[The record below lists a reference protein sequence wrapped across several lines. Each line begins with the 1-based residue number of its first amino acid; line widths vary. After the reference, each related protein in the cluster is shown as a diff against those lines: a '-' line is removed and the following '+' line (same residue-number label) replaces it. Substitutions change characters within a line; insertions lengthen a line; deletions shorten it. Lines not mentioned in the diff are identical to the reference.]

1 MAPDNPD
8 QKKWVNPAPHP
19 IIYVRG
25 YAMTRGE
32 IDLTTADPF
41 CGFNIGSTIFRATT
55 DRTQPPRKFMFE
67 SPVLRLSKDFEYGDV
82 FLDGADLSELP
93 SSDQGIPRRSI
104 VIHRYYDS
112 SSSLLGDGKTKPI
125 TEFAEKLSELIRRV
139 QKLTATGDD
148 EVKET
153 DFRCYLVAHS
163 MGGLVCRAFLQNPKC
178 DTFDTRKYVD
188 KFFTYATP
196 HNGIDMAGINVPTWL
211 TANDISNFNREKMA
225 DYLALS
231 EQQFYKDQD
240 EDSKRVDWISLKSF
254 ASPPKIF
261 CLVGTNRTDY
271 EPAMGLSRTFA
282 GHGSDG
288 LVRIENAIVCS
299 SDGDADTHP
308 TAKAFVYRSHSGY
321 FGIVNS
327 EEGFQN
333 LTRFLFGDLRIDIW
347 LDIETLE
354 LPDAVVKEAN
364 GKNIDALYQV
374 EVLAAP
380 RGKPW
385 YLTRRVAEEDSVA
398 CLRHENWVKDPGKY
412 GKIHLS
418 TAFLS
423 TKFKTDKTDKTDTLS
438 YIVTIGVK
446 VPDYE
451 VDGAFWTKHHYE
463 GSYLFHGSVLVSV
476 TPPGDGR
483 GWQVKYDWQTDTVH
497 EPTTKLDRDAPENDS
512 AVLRH
517 ADDGSSIL
525 SIDLPPRPREVTPAV
540 TGQLRF
546 VISEW
551 NK

>member
-8 QKKWVNPAPHP
+8 PEKWQNPAPHP

-32 IDLTTADPF
+32 IDSTTADPF
-41 CGFNIGSTIFRATT
+41 CGFNIGSTIFRATA
-55 DRTQPPRKFMFE
+55 DRKQPPRKFMFE
-67 SPVLRLSKDFEYGDV
+67 SPVLRLSKDFGYGDV
-82 FLDGADLSELP
+82 FLDGADLTELP
-93 SSDQGIPRRSI
+93 PADQGIRRRSI

-112 SSSLLGDGKTKPI
+112 SSSLLGDGQTKPI

-139 QKLTATGDD
+139 QELTATGDD
-148 EVKET
+148 HVNEK

-163 MGGLVCRAFLQNPKC
+163 MGGLVCRAFLQNAKC
-178 DTFDTRKYVD
+178 DKSDTKKYVD

-196 HNGIDMAGINVPTWL
+196 HNGIDMAGLNVPTWL
-211 TANDISNFNREKMA
+211 TADDIDNFNRRNMA

-231 EQQFYKDQD
+231 EQKFYQDQQ
-240 EDSKRVDWISLKSF
+240 EKRVDWISEKDFPSRR
-254 ASPPKIF
+254 IF
-261 CLVGTNRTDY
+261 CLVGSNRMDY
-271 EPAMGLSRTFA
+271 ETAMGLSRTFA

-299 SDGDADTHP
+299 SDGDADAHP

-347 LDIETLE
+347 LDIETLR
-354 LPDAVVKEAN
+354 LPAAVVADAR
-364 GKNIDALYQV
+364 GKPVDALYQI
-374 EVLAAP
+374 EVLASA

-398 CLRHENWVKDPGKY
+398 CLRHQDWVDNPDKKGKL
-412 GKIHLS
+412 HLS

-423 TKFKTDKTDKTDTLS
+423 AKFKTDKTDRTLS
-438 YIVTIGVK
+438 YIVTVGVK

-463 GSYLFHGSVLVSV
+463 GSYLFHGSVIVSV
-476 TPPGDGR
+476 TPPLGDQ

-497 EPTTKLDRDAPENDS
+497 EPSTQVEPE
-512 AVLRH
+512 AGE
-517 ADDGSSIL
+517 DGSSIVR
-525 SIDLPPRPREVTPAV
+525 IKLPPRPEDVTPAV

-551 NK
+551 NRT